1 MVRFRYPDKHTR
13 TGKVEK
19 QTEPILVGEDYRVAV
34 ELVSLDGKPEKY
46 IRFAYWRKR
55 TSKRGKPF
63 WGWASQTTWTFSV
76 DVTKRAIRM
85 AEELGF
91 FD

>member
-1 MVRFRYPDKHTR
+1 MRFNYPDKHTR
-13 TGKVEK
+13 TGRVEK
-19 QTEPILVGEDYRVAV
+19 RTDFIQVGENYKVAV
-34 ELVSLDGKPEKY
+34 ELVSFEGKPEKY

-55 TSKRGKPF
+55 MSKTGKPF

-76 DVTKRAIRM
+76 NVTKRAIRL
-85 AEELGF
+85 AEESGF